1 MLFFP
6 LWLIFRKIFRESGYV
21 ERFSECLLSGN
32 KTVMQKDVFP
42 AVFNQDPLSI
52 VIKIRQ

>member
-6 LWLIFRKIFRESGYV
+6 PTVNRKILRESGYV
-21 ERFSECLLSGN
+21 EKFSECLLSGN
-32 KTVMQKDVFP
+32 KTVMQKDIFP
-42 AVFNQDPLSI
+42 AVFNQASLSI